1 MASPVRILGPNGQ
14 PLPPHRGR
22 ASMLSGAGGSPY
34 DAADMYGDHMAD
46 WTPFLGSPDGDLNMH
61 RDRIVSRVRDMVRS
75 ARVRSAIK
83 TRTDALGAVEATSAE
98 KFLNRHL
105 HTKCHQVTKP
115 CS

>member
-46 WTPFLGSPDGDLNMH
+46 WTPYLGSPDGDLNMH
-61 RDRIVSRVRDMVRS
+61 RDRIVSRVRDMVRNDGWAS
-75 ARVRSAIK
+75 
-83 TRTDALGAVEATSAE
+83 GAVTRILDNAIGAS
-98 KFLNRHL
+98 FR
-105 HTKCHQVTKP
+105 P
-115 CS
+115 IF